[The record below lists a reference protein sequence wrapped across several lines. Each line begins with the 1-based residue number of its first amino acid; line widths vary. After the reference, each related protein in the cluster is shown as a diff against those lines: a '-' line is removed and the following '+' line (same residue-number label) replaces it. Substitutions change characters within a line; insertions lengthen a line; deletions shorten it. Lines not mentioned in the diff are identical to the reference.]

1 MIEPDDKEMHRYNT
15 IVTVTTDDIDNAE
28 RVSTCAKTRAI
39 APTHIL
45 SS

>member
-28 RVSTCAKTRAI
+28 RV
-39 APTHIL
+39 L
-45 SS
+45 SERLIIDE